1 MPASNLIGLGGIA
14 DAYVGLPP
22 RQDPADALSLGRQ
35 ALGLAEETG
44 NAGLGEEFLA
54 SQWRNGG
61 PDIDPSTLAMLRLL
75 QKQQRAPLTALEGE
89 LGAVGGEP
97 TERFGDTLLRLGKTG
112 ELEAVGQ
119 DFVPDLKTD
128 TTRQYAAYRDA
139 VAQRA
144 RTSGVMGRGAGE
156 DFAMAPAA
164 PRDARGQTP
173 GGPVIGIKGVNKNL
187 PKMTPE
193 QEQKI
198 LAALQS
204 KQIEREAKRAG
215 LSEDLAE
222 ARRLFQ
228 SGVRGQGLQ
237 GGRLRREQREQ
248 TDLARNEERTFAKE
262 ADRETRHQQGV
273 MDFWRNK
280 QFEIE
285 QQGTKLFERLRD
297 SGVSEADA
305 QAAVVRALTSN
316 KSALRAALSPKD
328 RAIIME
334 AYRDVTPA
342 SAGIPELTLG
352 TGEDRSGAA
361 LDPSGTTAPI
371 PGTVWNR
378 AVRDPNQR
386 PFDPDIGQ
394 RQALFGMDMD
404 GPYPNTDP
412 LGLLLNLLEKIKG
425 KL

>member
-1 MPASNLIGLGGIA
+1 MLEPQRGLAYQQRKRALGHDGICEGTGAEVGPGARDQGSSRYGRGRGGDVWHDAAGNLRRDTEGGVGHERARPHGPDGIAMPLQNLIGLGGVMDQYA
-14 DAYVGLPP
+14 GLPP
-22 RQDPADALSLGRQ
+22 RQDPADALGRQ

-75 QKQQRAPLTALEGE
+75 QKQQRAPLTALEGAV
-89 LGAVGGEP
+89 GAVGGEP

-262 ADRETRHQQGV
+262 ADREARHQQGV

-305 QAAVVRALTSN
+305 QAAV
-316 KSALRAALSPKD
+316 
-328 RAIIME
+328 
-334 AYRDVTPA
+334 
-342 SAGIPELTLG
+342 
-352 TGEDRSGAA
+352 
-361 LDPSGTTAPI
+361 
-371 PGTVWNR
+371 
-378 AVRDPNQR
+378 
-386 PFDPDIGQ
+386 
-394 RQALFGMDMD
+394 
-404 GPYPNTDP
+404 
-412 LGLLLNLLEKIKG
+412 
-425 KL
+425 